1 MNAATKS
8 HEKVVCQQFV
18 CQWLTNKGKETEM
31 TVLDDISTAVQAG
44 KKKDVEALVQQ
55 AIGEGIPAQVIL
67 SGALLAAMDIIGPK
81 FKNNEIFVPEVLVAA
96 RAMNVGT
103 ALLKPLLAE
112 EGTEP
117 LGKAVIGT
125 VKGDMHDIG
134 KNLVRMMIEGKGIE
148 IEDLGV
154 DVAPEVFVEY
164 LKTHEDVT
172 LVALSALL
180 TTTLPSLEE
189 TVRAVIAAGLHDRV
203 KIMVGGAPV
212 TQEYADE
219 IGADGYSPDAG
230 SAAMKAVKLL
240 AA

>member
-1 MNAATKS
+1 MAI
-8 HEKVVCQQFV
+8 
-18 CQWLTNKGKETEM
+18 
-31 TVLDDISTAVQAG
+31 LDDISAAVQAG

-55 AIGEGIPAQVIL
+55 AIDEGISAQDIL
-67 SGALLAAMDIIGPK
+67 DNALLAAMDIIGPK

-96 RAMNVGT
+96 RAMNAGT
-103 ALLKPLLAE
+103 VLLKPLLAKA
-112 EGTEP
+112 GAKP
-117 LGKAVIGT
+117 IGKAVIGT

-134 KNLVRMMIEGKGIE
+134 KNLVRMMIEGKGVE

-154 DVAPEVFVEY
+154 DVAPETFVDY

-189 TVRAVIAAGLHDRV
+189 TVKSVIETGLHDRV
-203 KIMVGGAPV
+203 KIIIGGAPV
-212 TQEYADE
+212 TQEYADQ

-230 SAAMKAVKLL
+230 SAASKAVELL
-240 AA
+240 IA

>member
-1 MNAATKS
+1 MAI
-8 HEKVVCQQFV
+8 
-18 CQWLTNKGKETEM
+18 
-31 TVLDDISTAVQAG
+31 LDDISTAVQAG

-55 AIGEGIPAQVIL
+55 AVDEGIAAQDIL
-67 SGALLAAMDIIGPK
+67 NNALLAAMDIIGPK

-96 RAMNVGT
+96 RAMNAGT

-112 EGTEP
+112 AGTEP

-164 LKTHEDVT
+164 LQTHEDVT

-180 TTTLPSLEE
+180 TTTLPSLEA
-189 TVRAVIAAGLHDRV
+189 TVKSVIDAGLHDRV

-230 SAAMKAVKLL
+230 SAAVKAAELL

>member
-1 MNAATKS
+1 MAI
-8 HEKVVCQQFV
+8 
-18 CQWLTNKGKETEM
+18 
-31 TVLDDISTAVQAG
+31 LDDISAAVQAG

-55 AIGEGIPAQVIL
+55 AIGEGVGAQDIL
-67 SGALLAAMDIIGPK
+67 DNALLAAMDIIGPK

-96 RAMNVGT
+96 RAMNAGT
-103 ALLKPLLAE
+103 VLLKPLLAE
-112 EGTEP
+112 AGTDP
-117 LGKAVIGT
+117 VGKAVIGT

-154 DVAPEVFVEY
+154 DVAPETFIEY

-189 TVRAVIAAGLHDRV
+189 TVQAVIETGLHDRV
-203 KIMVGGAPV
+203 KIIIGGAPV
-212 TQEYADE
+212 TQEYADR

-230 SAAMKAVKLL
+230 SAASKAVELL
-240 AA
+240 IA

>member
-1 MNAATKS
+1 
-8 HEKVVCQQFV
+8 
-18 CQWLTNKGKETEM
+18 M
-31 TVLDDISTAVQAG
+31 TILNDISTAVQAG

-55 AIGEGIPAQVIL
+55 AIDEGISAQDIL
-67 SGALLAAMDIIGPK
+67 NNALLAAMDIIGPK

-96 RAMNVGT
+96 RAMNAGT

-112 EGTEP
+112 AGTEP
-117 LGKAVIGT
+117 LGRAVIGT

-189 TVRAVIAAGLHDRV
+189 TVKAVVDAGLHDRV
-203 KIMVGGAPV
+203 KIIVGGAPV

-219 IGADGYSPDAG
+219 IGADGYTPDAG
-230 SAAMKAVKLL
+230 SAAIKAAELL
-240 AA
+240 VA

>member
-1 MNAATKS
+1 MAI
-8 HEKVVCQQFV
+8 
-18 CQWLTNKGKETEM
+18 
-31 TVLDDISTAVQAG
+31 LDDISIAVQSG
-44 KKKDVEALVQQ
+44 KKKDVEALAQQ
-55 AIGEGIPAQVIL
+55 ALDEGVAAQDIL
-67 SGALLAAMDIIGPK
+67 NGGLLAAMDIIGPK

-96 RAMNVGT
+96 RAMNAGT
-103 ALLKPLLAE
+103 AILKPVLAE
-112 EGTEP
+112 AGTEP
-117 LGKAVIGT
+117 LGTAVIGT

-154 DVAPEVFVEY
+154 DVDPQAFVAY
-164 LKTHEDVT
+164 LNEHEDVN

-189 TVRAVIAAGLHDRV
+189 SVKAIVDAGLHDRV
-203 KIMVGGAPV
+203 KILVGGAPV
-212 TQEYADE
+212 TQEFADQ

-230 SAAMKAVKLL
+230 SAAAKAAELI